1 MQKVEITRIANGHG
15 ILRIRFPARNS
26 LATQIASIPSPRS
39 MTISADVETTVC
51 ISASFQAKG
60 TA

>member
-15 ILRIRFPARNS
+15 NQRQPD
-26 LATQIASIPSPRS
+26 
-39 MTISADVETTVC
+39 ADVETTVC
-51 ISASFQAKG
+51 IAASCQAKG